1 MCAWLCVRARCAK
14 IVVDTEKWKLFWLRN
29 FFLIAAKE
37 WVKNRQQRFVMINL
51 RRVAPHY
58 HTACIPLC
66 RFVCEIRRCIHRFGI
81 ESETQRFSFLWRRFK
96 LCTCVCVCWLVFEYN
111 YFRLSSLLN
120 IKFGASNIFMTFSL
134 IIFSVTDF
142 FLNFKVFLIIFWKK
156 FKLDRKGDF
165 MLQLHL
171 THLISPFKVPYNIRR
186 I

>member
-96 LCTCVCVCWLVFEYN
+96 LCTCVCVGSF
-111 YFRLSSLLN
+111 
-120 IKFGASNIFMTFSL
+120 SNITILGWALFWIL
-134 IIFSVTDF
+134 NLVQAIFSWH
-142 FLNFKVFLIIFWKK
+142 FL
-156 FKLDRKGDF
+156 
-165 MLQLHL
+165 
-171 THLISPFKVPYNIRR
+171 
-186 I
+186 